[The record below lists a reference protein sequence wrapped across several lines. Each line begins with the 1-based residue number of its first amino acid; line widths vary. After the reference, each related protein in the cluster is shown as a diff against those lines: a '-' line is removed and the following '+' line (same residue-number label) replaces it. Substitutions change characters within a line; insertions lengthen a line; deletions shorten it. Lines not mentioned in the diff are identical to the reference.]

1 MYNAH
6 GSKSSFVTFQLQFQN
21 FGVIQRTA
29 WRHYSIDV
37 LRDVERFDC
46 SLRSSFAVPSPCQL
60 QNQLDPMIPLMEPW
74 PSSSLKQVLLLEK
87 VDSYFYVFLEF
98 QGSVSLA
105 KTCSNTPDMGQ
116 LTATSPKS
124 AALWNLYIWFRDV
137 HRPNVIS
144 HIWSPYFFLLQSHHE
159 MRIFVSRGSISQG
172 RCHVLDLS
180 PCAVAGLQT
189 GSQRV
194 GGDILPLFA
203 CIIENMSQNM
213 KSNYIRTDN
222 RLWWYWMCTQGNC
235 IQLHA
240 PSLP

>member
-1 MYNAH
+1 MPVAEPA
-6 GSKSSFVTFQLQFQN
+6 GSN
-21 FGVIQRTA
+21 D
-29 WRHYSIDV
+29 SIDGA
-37 LRDVERFDC
+37 LTKQQFET
-46 SLRSSFAVPSPCQL
+46 SFITWKSG
-60 QNQLDPMIPLMEPW
+60 
-74 PSSSLKQVLLLEK
+74 
-87 VDSYFYVFLEF
+87 FVFLEF

-116 LTATSPKS
+116 LTATSPKF
-124 AALWNLYIWFRDV
+124 AALWNLYIRFRDV

-144 HIWSPYFFLLQSHHE
+144 HTVIFDHHTFLLLQSQHE
-159 MRIFVSRGSISQG
+159 MSIFLSRGSISQG

-203 CIIENMSQNM
+203 CIIANMSQNI
-213 KSNYIRTDN
+213 KSSYIRTDN